1 MGLPSN
7 HCILSSQFLLPGN
20 GCLPRDRGGT
30 GVMVVPPS
38 FLLGWGRSP
47 ESLLLPISSNDCL
60 ISDL

>member
-7 HCILSSQFLLPGN
+7 HCILSSQFLLPSN

-38 FLLGWGRSP
+38 FLLGWG
-47 ESLLLPISSNDCL
+47 
-60 ISDL
+60 